1 MIGVRDREVP
11 HIWGDEGK
19 WALGIWKA
27 NEVCE
32 GGMKGEMMMSAH
44 NTVPISPRGKST
56 YLL

>member
-44 NTVPISPRGKST
+44 NTVPCIKM
-56 YLL
+56 L